1 MEECYCIKVWKNL
14 NVIICRRLIV
24 WKKIR
29 QNINIK
35 KIEQNENV
43 TELCKVS
50 LLEKYAKYY
59 LIKKNVQG

>member
-1 MEECYCIKVWKNL
+1 ML
-14 NVIICRRLIV
+14 
-24 WKKIR
+24 
-29 QNINIK
+29 K